1 MLSEEFYNELKESQY
16 QKDHFYISTLSAWLI
31 YNDLSIFDKLLSEFE
46 DKEEYLACAGISE
59 AIDKIEEVHD
69 NRFEEAAEEIGLDVD
84 TEGFYSFTAEKHRE
98 VSKLIFED
106 IVREIYDGQIK
117 LHKRTDREEGGISA

>member
-1 MLSEEFYNELKESQY
+1 MSSEEFYNELKDIQY

-31 YNDLSIFDKLLSEFE
+31 YSDLSIFDKLLAEFE
-46 DKEEYLACAGISE
+46 SKEEYLACAGISE
-59 AIDKIEEVHD
+59 AIDKIEEIHD
-69 NRFEEAAEEIGLDVD
+69 SRFDEAADQIGIDAD
-84 TEGFYSFTAEKHRE
+84 TEGFYSFSADKHKE

-117 LHKRTDREEGGISA
+117 LHKRTDREEGGLSA

>member
-1 MLSEEFYNELKESQY
+1 MLSEEFYNELNDIQY

-31 YNDLSIFDKLLSEFE
+31 YSDLTIFDKLLAEFE
-46 DKEEYLACAGISE
+46 NKEEYLACAGISE
-59 AIDKIEEVHD
+59 AIDKIEEIHD
-69 NRFEEAAEEIGLDVD
+69 NRFEEAADEIGIDAD
-84 TEGFYSFTAEKHRE
+84 TDGFYSFSQQKHKE

-117 LHKRTDREEGGISA
+117 LHKRTDREEGGLSA